1 LNRHSINR
9 KNIMKNPFNARV
21 PSFDADA
28 INATIQRAL
37 ASAGIDTTAG
47 PMHDVTETLRRALA
61 AGRLTEAAPSF
72 DRESVIDVTARVVP
86 AGDDADAAWGR
97 EPSNSE
103 AQQAPGSF
111 EAHEFSNHAG
121 SRGYKVYLPAAKSDA
136 PRAMIVMLHGCT
148 QSADDF
154 AAGTQMNRLADEHGF
169 VVVYPEQAPHAN
181 ASKCWNWFKPQ
192 DQLHGAG
199 EPSLIAG
206 IVSEVARRHAADPHR
221 IFVAGLSAGAAMAV
235 VLGET
240 YPELFA
246 GVGAHSGLP
255 YGSAHDIPSALVAM
269 KGGRSG
275 MPGLTC
281 VPGVAGTPRRKAVQA
296 VPVIVFHGDRDHTVQ
311 QTNGAHI
318 VQQARDAHGARA
330 GDAGWPALQPHGPRR
345 HRGAGPDRKLD
356 IAWCGTRLVGR
367 PREWFIYRRQRPGC
381 FRGIGAILHSAATCR
396 LCMSTGRRKLLSQA
410 PTWAQRRSE
419 QKLPSRRV
427 HLSLAQ
433 LKVMS
438 ATEQCRSAAHRGTSC
453 AAMVAV
459 PIRPSTHRHSD
470 RAPRCGY
477 APTPSALSPAVS
489 VCLQPQ

>member
-1 LNRHSINR
+1 
-9 KNIMKNPFNARV
+9 MKNPFNARA
-21 PSFDADA
+21 PAFDADA

-47 PMHDVTETLRRALA
+47 PMHDVTETIRRALA
-61 AGRLTEAAPSF
+61 AGRLAEAAPSF
-72 DRESVIDVTARVVP
+72 DSESVIDVTARVVP
-86 AGDDADAAWGR
+86 AGEDADAAWGR

-169 VVVYPEQAPHAN
+169 LVVYPEQAAHAN

-192 DQLHGAG
+192 DQLRGAG

-275 MPGLTC
+275 MPGLKC

-330 GDAGWPALQPHGPRR
+330 GDAGLRVSTQAGVTSGGRR
-345 HRGAGPDRKLD
+345 YSRTVHVDTEGQARIESWILHGAGHAWSGGHASGSFTDGTGPDASAELVRFF
-356 IAWCGTRLVGR
+356 IAL
-367 PREWFIYRRQRPGC
+367 PRAGC
-381 FRGIGAILHSAATCR
+381 A
-396 LCMSTGRRKLLSQA
+396 
-410 PTWAQRRSE
+410 
-419 QKLPSRRV
+419 
-427 HLSLAQ
+427 
-433 LKVMS
+433 
-438 ATEQCRSAAHRGTSC
+438 
-453 AAMVAV
+453 
-459 PIRPSTHRHSD
+459 
-470 RAPRCGY
+470 
-477 APTPSALSPAVS
+477 
-489 VCLQPQ
+489 